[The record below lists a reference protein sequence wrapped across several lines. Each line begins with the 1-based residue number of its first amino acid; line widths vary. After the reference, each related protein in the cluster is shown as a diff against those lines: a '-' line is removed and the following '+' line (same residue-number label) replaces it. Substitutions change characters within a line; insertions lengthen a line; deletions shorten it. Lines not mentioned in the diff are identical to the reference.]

1 MNSRE
6 AKDFLVE
13 QVLRQA
19 PIESVPL
26 SDIEKRMMYFTEG
39 SDAVE
44 DPVSLSEEF
53 GEQCNTAEYEAK
65 ISRLLKHARGRVK
78 AQKGADWETWNEA
91 VAVLREGD
99 HYILVMLGGMPWA
112 AIARLWIRVLAP
124 LAFVVVV
131 VLVLRRRFGPLPRV
145 SPYVYFGLFLALYLV
160 GVLWSR
166 QPSAKPRGRVF
177 KAVIHYFL
185 GKW

>member
-44 DPVSLSEEF
+44 DPVSLNEEF
-53 GEQCNTAEYEAK
+53 GERCDTTEYEAK

-99 HYILVMLGGMPWA
+99 HYIL
-112 AIARLWIRVLAP
+112 
-124 LAFVVVV
+124 
-131 VLVLRRRFGPLPRV
+131 
-145 SPYVYFGLFLALYLV
+145 
-160 GVLWSR
+160 
-166 QPSAKPRGRVF
+166 
-177 KAVIHYFL
+177 
-185 GKW
+185 